1 MPELPHFPEDKQEL
15 TEVLEGLGAARLPG
29 LLGLE
34 LIELGVGEA
43 RMRVEV
49 AEKHLASNGYLHA
62 ASVVALADT
71 TAGYGCVAN
80 LPKGA
85 IGFTTIELKSNHLGT
100 LLEGALISEGT
111 MAHGGRTTQVWDVVV
126 SAEDSSKKI
135 ALFRCTQ
142 LLLYR

>member
-1 MPELPHFPEDKQEL
+1 MVPRQMPELPHFPADKQEL

-34 LIELGVGEA
+34 LTELGVGRA
-43 RMRVEV
+43 TMRVEV

-80 LPKGA
+80 LP
-85 IGFTTIELKSNHLGT
+85 
-100 LLEGALISEGT
+100 
-111 MAHGGRTTQVWDVVV
+111 
-126 SAEDSSKKI
+126 
-135 ALFRCTQ
+135 
-142 LLLYR
+142 